1 MQPGDLCLPSMPP
14 NAIRESNR
22 GTLDRL
28 ECDLILID
36 NEQLSPVDAYRFYG
50 YDALDQPFWGYGVEV
65 ARMDNSS
72 EIFVLMRRDEQSDVD
87 KLLHWMLLTDLYSRK
102 QAYLFYQ
109 VLDTEGPS
117 EAAMHESLKL
127 FRDVFDY
134 AVDTGW
140 DYETR
145 LEFYHSY
152 PFEEL
157 LTKEAVMAFR
167 PILFGSPAFADI
179 ECNFPECE

>member
-1 MQPGDLCLPSMPP
+1 VY
-14 NAIRESNR
+14 I
-22 GTLDRL
+22 
-28 ECDLILID
+28 
-36 NEQLSPVDAYRFYG
+36 
-50 YDALDQPFWGYGVEV
+50 EV
-65 ARMDNSS
+65 AHVDNSS

-87 KLLHWMLLTDLYSRK
+87 KALYWMLLTDLYSRK

-117 EAAMHESLKL
+117 EAAMHESLQL
-127 FRDVFDY
+127 FRDVFEY
-134 AVDTGW
+134 AVETRW